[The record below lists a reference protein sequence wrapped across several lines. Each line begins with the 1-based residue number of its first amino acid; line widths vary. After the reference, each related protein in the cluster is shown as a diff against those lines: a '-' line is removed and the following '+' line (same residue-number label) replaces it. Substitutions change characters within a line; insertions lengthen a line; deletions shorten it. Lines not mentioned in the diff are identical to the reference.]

1 MNKDK
6 KRKTLI
12 YTGLGFPI
20 RLINAPMRKVYGKWA
35 FDFSMGVFQE
45 AVLHILATKPSSLT
59 GPEIRFIIDY
69 LELSYRD
76 FAKLLGVSHAAV
88 VKWEKEKSKMN
99 PNTEVSLRLYI
110 LNYLKVTDQEFRKRY
125 LELQQNLSNAES
137 EKTPLDIDLDKIAC

>member
-12 YTGLGFPI
+12 YRGLGFPV

-45 AVLHILATKPSSLT
+45 LVLYMLATKTTSLT
-59 GPEIRFIIDY
+59 GPELRFIIDY
-69 LELSYRD
+69 FELSYRD
-76 FAKLLGVSHAAV
+76 FAKLLGVSHGAV
-88 VKWEKEKSKMN
+88 VKWEKETSKMN

-110 LNYLKVTDQEFRKRY
+110 LDYL
-125 LELQQNLSNAES
+125 
-137 EKTPLDIDLDKIAC
+137 